1 LRLVHLEKG
10 CSYLDKAV
18 LTNAKEHD
26 QGKLEV
32 LVDDKEY
39 IYVGYLDYKRFDRM
53 TDEGVFLLSQKRTTV
68 SALFHGFLVEI
79 KGYTWE

>member
-1 LRLVHLEKG
+1 M
-10 CSYLDKAV
+10 

-68 SALFHGFLVEI
+68 SALFNGFLSIRVLLVEI
-79 KGYTWE
+79 KGYIKE